1 MSLEK
6 QFRWVTDK
14 LKIWDVSL
22 GKAAL
27 LLLFMGVPGK
37 FVPWLI
43 RWILAK
49 TLSPTAPDYFK
60 KVDIYTQVLGFVT
73 GLGGAV
79 ATKKWL
85 RGLLGET
92 GAEAMALG
100 WITGS
105 IDSGWNRVGALE
117 QDLSDVIGHGARDK
131 LLDIIGKI
139 KGTALTGPGQVATA
153 TGRKTKLAG
162 FPEAG
167 TSAWREQQRHLA
179 SPEARKS
186 VRTAAPRPA
195 AVGAAQKPIDPIQHM
210 EEVLA
215 AMSRQ

>member
-1 MSLEK
+1 MPLEK
-6 QFRWVTDK
+6 GFRWVTDK
-14 LKIWDVSL
+14 LKIWDVPL

-49 TLSPTAPDYFK
+49 TLSPTAPNYFK

-73 GLGGAV
+73 GLGGAA

-85 RGLLGET
+85 RSFLGET

-105 IDSGWNRVGALE
+105 IDSGWNRVGTPE
-117 QDLSDVIGHGARDK
+117 QDLSDVISHGARDK

-153 TGRKTKLAG
+153 AGRKTKLAG

-167 TSAWREQQRHLA
+167 SSAWREQQKFLA
-179 SPEARKS
+179 GPGARKP

-195 AVGAAQKPIDPIQHM
+195 AIGTPQRPIDPIQQI
-210 EEVLA
+210 EDTLA
-215 AMSRQ
+215 EMSRQ

>member
-1 MSLEK
+1 MTLER

-14 LKIWDVSL
+14 LKVWDVPL
-22 GKAAL
+22 GKAVL
-27 LLLFMGVPGK
+27 LLLFMGLPGK
-37 FVPWLI
+37 FIPYAI

-73 GLGGAV
+73 ALGGAA

-85 RGLLGET
+85 RGFLGET

-105 IDSGWNRVGALE
+105 IDSGWNRVGVFE
-117 QDLSDVIGHGARDK
+117 RDLSDVIGHGARDK

-139 KGTALTGPGQVATA
+139 KGTALSGPAQVTTA
-153 TGRKTKLAG
+153 AGRKTALAG

-167 TSAWREQQRHLA
+167 SSGWREQLPWLAGPKTQRPAQTA
-179 SPEARKS
+179 S
-186 VRTAAPRPA
+186 PRPA
-195 AVGAAQKPIDPIQHM
+195 PVASPQEPADPIQRM
-210 EEVLA
+210 EEILRA
-215 AMSRQ
+215 KSRM